1 MDFLLILIII
11 VIIAVIAFT
20 SIKILRPYEKGVVER
35 FGKYQRTVESGLV
48 FVIPFIENIT
58 KVDLREEVVDVP
70 PQEVITKDN
79 TVVVVDCVIF
89 YEVTDP
95 FNAVY
100 NVVNFYQ
107 AITKLAQ
114 TNLRNII
121 GDLELDETLTSR
133 EMINTQLREVLD
145 DATDKWGTR
154 VVRVEI
160 QRIEPPTDIV
170 DAMSKQM
177 KAERM
182 KRASILEAEGYKQS
196 EIKKAEGDKQS
207 AILDAEGKAEAIKKV
222 AEGNKDSVILEAEGE
237 AEAIKRVADA
247 DQYQEIAIAE
257 GEAKAIL
264 NIYNAIHE
272 GNPTNDLLAIK
283 YLESLEK
290 IADGNSTKIF
300 LPSEMSGILGSIG
313 GIAELFKDDEN
324 LNIKEKVTVKKE
336 IIENLK
342 NKSKETEE
350 IAKNNKN
357 EKSFKDYE

>member
-1 MDFLLILIII
+1 MNENIIILGIIIII
-11 VIIAVIAFT
+11 VVIAFT

-48 FVIPFIENIT
+48 FIIPFIENIT

-121 GDLELDETLTSR
+121 GDLELDQTLTSR
-133 EMINTQLREVLD
+133 EMINAQLREVLD
-145 DATDKWGTR
+145 EATDKWGTR

-170 DAMSKQM
+170 EAMSKQM

-182 KRASILEAEGYKQS
+182 KRAAILEAEGYKQS
-196 EIKKAEGDKQS
+196 EIKKAEGDKQ
-207 AILDAEGKAEAIKKV
+207 AA
-222 AEGNKDSVILEAEGE
+222 ILEAEGK

-247 DQYQEIAIAE
+247 DQYQEIAVAE
-257 GEAKAIL
+257 GQAKAIL
-264 NIYNAIHE
+264 NVYNAIHE
-272 GNPTNDLLAIK
+272 GNPTNDLIAIK

-300 LPSEMSGILGSIG
+300 LLSEMSGILGSVG
-313 GIAELFKDDEN
+313 GIAELFKDDD
-324 LNIKEKVTVKKE
+324 LKKSDSE
-336 IIENLK
+336 
-342 NKSKETEE
+342 
-350 IAKNNKN
+350 
-357 EKSFKDYE
+357 